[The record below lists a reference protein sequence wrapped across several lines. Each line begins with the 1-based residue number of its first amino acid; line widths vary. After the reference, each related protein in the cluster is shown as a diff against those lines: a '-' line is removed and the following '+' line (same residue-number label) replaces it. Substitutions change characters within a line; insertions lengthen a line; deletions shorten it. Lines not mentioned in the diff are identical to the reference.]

1 MNGVAKQFWS
11 EVLDIRAPVDDG
23 GRGRKTA
30 RRSRKSQKRT
40 LSSQA
45 RRTSRPAA

>member
-23 GRGRKTA
+23 RGRKTA

-40 LSSQA
+40 LSSQT